1 MAQTILEF
9 RLDRDKAD
17 AIQKICQQLGIRIVS
32 VERRDYGQKLGA
44 LAGVKGFV
52 KEKKIYTG
60 AEFPAEMLVFSGMNS
75 LQVDT
80 FLDAYKTYGVAPIAL
95 KAIVTAHN
103 VSWSADVL
111 LRELMQE
118 HLSLG
123 KK

>member
-9 RLDRDKAD
+9 RLDRDKAA

-32 VERRDYGQKLGA
+32 VGRRDYGQKLGA
-44 LAGVKGFV
+44 LAGVKGFA

-60 AEFPAEMLVFSGMNS
+60 AELPAEMLVFSGMNS
-75 LQVDT
+75 LQIDA
-80 FLDAYKTYGVAPIAL
+80 FLGAYKTCGLAPIAL
-95 KAIVTAHN
+95 KAVVTAHN
-103 VSWSADVL
+103 VSWSADAL
-111 LRELMQE
+111 FRELMQE